1 MRPGLD
7 GEETTLRRIWDY
19 NVYPF
24 IEDQLYGREH
34 ELAQFRWENVRARY
48 GQFDLAIPSTAH
60 RHTP

>member
-7 GEETTLRRIWDY
+7 GDEATLRRIWDY

-34 ELAQFRWENVRARY
+34 EPAQFR
-48 GQFDLAIPSTAH
+48 
-60 RHTP
+60 